1 MTAGPLILSTLI
13 HGALLA
19 AAVVASFKPS
29 GSGDGTEVLRFFD
42 IVQSKSDRSTGVTS
56 APWSGGG
63 AITPPRLLADSG
75 VEGEVIA
82 EFVVLEDGMV
92 ELSTLRIVS
101 ATHEDLESATRSL
114 LARIR
119 FEPGRLEG
127 EPVPVLTRLPIKLRV
142 GV

>member
-1 MTAGPLILSTLI
+1 MFKRLVGSNRALRRRTVTAGPLILSTLI

-92 ELSTLRIVS
+92 ELSTPHMKISSRRHGACS
-101 ATHEDLESATRSL
+101 QGFGSSRAGWKASL
-114 LARIR
+114 
-119 FEPGRLEG
+119 FPS
-127 EPVPVLTRLPIKLRV
+127 
-142 GV
+142 